1 MQSRFLYLMLG
12 ALLAIGLAAAAAAQ
26 SPAPTG
32 ALTDE
37 QVKALQGMIHDYILN
52 HPEVLIESL
61 QTAKQR
67 MDEDAERTA
76 EKALAEHRDEL
87 VSDPQTPVG
96 GSPDGDVTIVE
107 FFDYRCPYCKE
118 VEPAIRAM
126 LKADP
131 KLRIAYKEYPIL
143 GAESVFA
150 SRVALAA
157 RKQGKYQL
165 FHDAML
171 ATKGQVDDAAI
182 LRVAALA
189 GLDVERIKADM
200 QAPEIDA
207 VIHRNIELAQQL
219 QLQGT
224 PGFVI
229 GNEVVDGAA
238 DVETLKK
245 FIDEARNKSDGAR

>member
-1 MQSRFLYLMLG
+1 MRSRFLSLMLG
-12 ALLAIGLAAAAAAQ
+12 VLLAIGLAATAAAQ
-26 SPAPTG
+26 SPAPAG

-37 QVKALQGMIHDYILN
+37 QVKALQGVIHDYILN

-61 QTAKQR
+61 QTAGKR
-67 MDEDAERTA
+67 IEEEAEQTA
-76 EKALAEHRDEL
+76 ETALAEHRDKL
-87 VSDPQTPVG
+87 ISDPQTPAG
-96 GSPDGDVTIVE
+96 GNPGGDVTIVE
-107 FFDYRCPYCKE
+107 FFDYRCPYCKQ
-118 VEPAIRAM
+118 VEPEIRAM

-171 ATKGQVDDAAI
+171 AAKGKVDDTAI
-182 LRVAALA
+182 LRIAQVA
-189 GLDVERIKADM
+189 GLDVERVKADM

-207 VIHRNIELAQQL
+207 VIHRNIELAQLL
-219 QLQGT
+219 QLRGT

-229 GNEVVDGAA
+229 GNEVVDGTAS
-238 DVETLKK
+238 VETLKK
-245 FIDEARNKSDGAR
+245 YIDEARNKSG